1 MREGKICF
9 VIQRYGLEVNGG
21 AELHCRQLAEHMLA
35 YYENV
40 EVITTKAL
48 DYLSWADHYEKDEE
62 DINGIHVRRFSVGKE
77 RDLKVFGPLNR
88 TFEKKGLPREREE
101 EWLIEQGPYA
111 PAIPAYIREHRDE
124 YEAFIFF
131 TYLYYTT
138 VEGIKAAGDKA
149 VLIPTAHEE
158 PAIHMHIYDGV
169 FNTPKGILYNTAV
182 EMAMVNRLFRNEKVK
197 SYTGGVGVE
206 LPDVVSADRFREKYG
221 SDPFILYVGRL
232 DEAKGG
238 IELLRFFAEY
248 KRRNPSDLKLRLMGK
263 SAVVIPED
271 KDIIP
276 MGFVSDED
284 KFDGMAASAIV
295 IMPSPRESL
304 SMVVLEGMKCGA
316 GVLVNGNCDVLKD
329 HCIRS
334 NGALYYKDYFE
345 FEGTV
350 NYLLAHEEEKKLM
363 SENAKKYVDENYR
376 WDIICER
383 LCELI

>member
-1 MREGKICF
+1 MKEGKICF

-35 YYENV
+35 YYKDV

-62 DINGIHVRRFSVGKE
+62 DINGIHVRRFSVEKQ

-88 TFEKKGLPREREE
+88 RFEKKGLPREREE
-101 EWLIEQGPYA
+101 EWLYEQGPYA
-111 PAIPAYIREHRDE
+111 PAIPAYIKAHRDD
-124 YEAFIFF
+124 YAAFIFF

-182 EMAMVNRLFRNEKVK
+182 EMAMVNSLFHNEKVK

-206 LPDVVSADRFREKYG
+206 LPEVISAKRFREKYG

-248 KRRNPSDLKLRLMGK
+248 KRRNPSTLKLRLMGK
-263 SAVVIPED
+263 SAVKVPVSE
-271 KDIIP
+271 DIIP

-304 SMVVLEGMKCGA
+304 SMVVLEGMSVQA
-316 GVLVNGNCDVLKD
+316 PVLVNGNCDVLRD
-329 HCIRS
+329 HCVRS
-334 NGALYYKDYFE
+334 NGALYYRDYFE
-345 FEGTV
+345 FEGAV
-350 NYLLAHEEEKKLM
+350 NWLRSHEAERKLM
-363 SENAKKYVDENYR
+363 GENAKRYVDENYR
-376 WDIICER
+376 WDIICGR